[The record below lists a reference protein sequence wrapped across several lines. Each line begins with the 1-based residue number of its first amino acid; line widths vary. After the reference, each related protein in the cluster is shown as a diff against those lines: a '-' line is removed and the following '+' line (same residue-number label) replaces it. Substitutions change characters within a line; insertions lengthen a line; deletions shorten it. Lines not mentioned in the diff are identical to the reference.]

1 MTMNRVEKLRQ
12 QLVSEQLDAIIV
24 DSAHNRR
31 YLSGFTGSAGT
42 LLITLQEQYLLTDFR
57 YRVQS
62 KEQAPS
68 FTIIEYSA
76 GPHSDVMQ
84 LLVKHQIKRVAFEQ
98 DQWSYSQYKKWEQFL
113 AEKVELVATSSLIE
127 NIRMIKDASELQI
140 LQEAAHLADKTFAHI
155 LNYIEVGISEK
166 DIALEMEMFMRKN
179 GATSSSFDTIVASGE
194 RSALPHGVASER
206 ILKNN
211 EFVKLDFGAY
221 YKGYCSD
228 ITRTVFLGQEPTEKH
243 YEIYNTVLE
252 SQLLALKNIKQGITG
267 KEADAFA
274 RDYITAKGYGD
285 LFGHGTGHA
294 IGLEIHE
301 SPRLSKMSDTVLKPG
316 MVVTVEPGIYVP
328 DFGGVRIEDD
338 IVITETGIQIL
349 TQSTKEFIL
358 L

>member
-1 MTMNRVEKLRQ
+1 MTLHRVEKLRQ
-12 QLVSEQLDAIIV
+12 QLVNQQLDAIIV
-24 DSAHNRR
+24 DSPYNRR

-42 LLITLQEQYLLTDFR
+42 LLITAQEQYLLTDFR
-57 YRVQS
+57 YRIQS

-68 FTIIEYSA
+68 FSVVEYSA
-76 GPHSDVMQ
+76 TAHEDVKQ
-84 LLVKHQIKRVAFEQ
+84 LLVQHQAKRVAFEQ
-98 DQWSYSQYKKWEQFL
+98 EHWSFAQYKKWEQVL
-113 AEKVELVATSSLIE
+113 SDKVELVPTSGLIE
-127 NIRMIKDASELQI
+127 DIRMIKDADELQV
-140 LQEAAHLADKTFAHI
+140 LLEAAQLADKTFAHI
-155 LNYIEVGISEK
+155 LNYIEAGISENA
-166 DIALEMEMFMRKN
+166 IALEMEVFMRKN

-243 YEIYNTVLE
+243 YEIYNTVLQA
-252 SQLLALKNIKQGITG
+252 QLHALEHIKAGITG
-267 KEADAFA
+267 KEADSYA
-274 RDYITAKGYGD
+274 RDYITEKGYGD

-301 SPRLSKMSDTVLKPG
+301 GPRLSKMSETVLKPG

-328 DFGGVRIEDD
+328 NFGGVRIEDD
-338 IVITETGIQIL
+338 VVITEAGIQIL
-349 TQSTKEFIL
+349 TQSTKELIL

>member
-1 MTMNRVEKLRQ
+1 MTIHRIEKLRQ
-12 QLVSEQLDAIIV
+12 RLAELQLDAIIV
-24 DSAHNRR
+24 DSPYNRR
-31 YLSGFTGSAGT
+31 YLSAFTGSAGT
-42 LLITLQEQYLLTDFR
+42 LLITSNEQYLLTDFR
-57 YRVQS
+57 YRIQS

-68 FTIIEYSA
+68 YTVVEYSTTA
-76 GPHSDVMQ
+76 HDDVKQ
-84 LLVKHQIKRVAFEQ
+84 LLSKHGAKRIAFEQ
-98 DQWSYSQYKKWEQFL
+98 DQWSYSQFKKWDQVLGEQ
-113 AEKVELVATSSLIE
+113 AELVATSNLIE
-127 NIRMIKDASELQI
+127 DIRMIKDDQELQI

-155 LNYIEVGISEK
+155 LNYIDVGVSEL

-206 ILKNN
+206 LLKNN

-252 SQLLALKNIKQGITG
+252 AQLHALNNIKAGITG
-267 KEADAFA
+267 KQADAYA
-274 RDYITAKGYGD
+274 RDYITEKGYGD

-301 SPRLSKMSDTVLKPG
+301 SPRLSKMSEAVLSPG

-338 IVITETGIQIL
+338 IVITEAGIQIL
-349 TQSTKEFIL
+349 TSSTKELIL

>member
-1 MTMNRVEKLRQ
+1 MTVHRIEKLRQ
-12 QLVSEQLDAIIV
+12 RLVELQLDAIIV
-24 DSAHNRR
+24 DSPYNRR

-42 LLITLQEQYLLTDFR
+42 LLITVNEQYLLTDFR

-62 KEQAPS
+62 KQQAPS
-68 FTIIEYSA
+68 FTVVEYSSSA
-76 GPHSDVMQ
+76 HDDVKQ
-84 LLVKHQIKRVAFEQ
+84 LLAKEQAKKVAFEQ
-98 DQWSYSQYKKWEQFL
+98 DQWSFAQYKKWEQLL
-113 AEKVELVATSSLIE
+113 AEQVELVPTSSLIE
-127 NIRMIKDASELQI
+127 DIRMIKDAEELKI

-155 LNYIEVGISEK
+155 LNYIEVGVSEL
-166 DIALEMEMFMRKN
+166 DIATEMEMFMRKN

-228 ITRTVFLGQEPTEKH
+228 ITRTVFLGQAPTEKH
-243 YEIYNTVLE
+243 YEIYNIVLE
-252 SQLLALKNIKQGITG
+252 SQLLALKNIKAGITG
-267 KEADAFA
+267 KQADAFA
-274 RDYITAKGYGD
+274 RDYITEKGYGD
-285 LFGHGTGHA
+285 MFGHGTGHA

-301 SPRLSKMSDTVLKPG
+301 GPRLSKFSETVLTPG
-316 MVVTVEPGIYVP
+316 MVVTVEPGIYIP

-338 IVITETGIQIL
+338 VVITETGIQIL
-349 TQSTKEFIL
+349 TSSTKELIL